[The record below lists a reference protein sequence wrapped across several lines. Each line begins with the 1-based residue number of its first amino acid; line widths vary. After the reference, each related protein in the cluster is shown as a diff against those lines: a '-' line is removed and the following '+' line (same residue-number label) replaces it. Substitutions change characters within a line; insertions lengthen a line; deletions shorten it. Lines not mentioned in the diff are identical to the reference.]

1 MKPYKE
7 IEMKLNR
14 DRFEIFAK
22 EQGYKDGVELFE
34 TLGYSADEYEYYADG
49 EYIDRE
55 MLLDLYIKLGASN
68 VLDFIEFGSGYE
80 WENNIDLFDEIQ
92 RRITKCDC

>member
-7 IEMKLNR
+7 LEMKLNR

-49 EYIDRE
+49 EYIGRD

-80 WENNIDLFDEIQ
+80 WENNIDLFDEI
-92 RRITKCDC
+92 

>member
-49 EYIDRE
+49 EYIDRD

-68 VLDFIEFGSGYE
+68 VLDFIEFGSGCE
-80 WENNIDLFDEIQ
+80 WENNIDLFDEI
-92 RRITKCDC
+92 

>member
-7 IEMKLNR
+7 LEMKLNR

-49 EYIDRE
+49 EYIDRD

-80 WENNIDLFDEIQ
+80 WENNIDLFDEI
-92 RRITKCDC
+92 

>member
-34 TLGYSADEYEYYADG
+34 TLGYSVDEYEYYADG
-49 EYIDRE
+49 EYIDRD

-80 WENNIDLFDEIQ
+80 WENNIDLFDEI
-92 RRITKCDC
+92 

>member
-7 IEMKLNR
+7 IELKLNR

-49 EYIDRE
+49 EYIDRK

-80 WENNIDLFDEIQ
+80 WENNIDLFDEI
-92 RRITKCDC
+92 

>member
-22 EQGYKDGVELFE
+22 EQGYKDGIELFE
-34 TLGYSADEYEYYADG
+34 TLGYSVDEYEYYADG

-80 WENNIDLFDEIQ
+80 WENNIDLFDEI
-92 RRITKCDC
+92 

>member
-55 MLLDLYIKLGASN
+55 MLLDLYIKLGESN

-80 WENNIDLFDEIQ
+80 WENNIDLFDEI
-92 RRITKCDC
+92 

>member
-49 EYIDRE
+49 EYIDRD
-55 MLLDLYIKLGASN
+55 MLLDLYIKLGVSN

-80 WENNIDLFDEIQ
+80 WEYNIDLFDEI
-92 RRITKCDC
+92 

>member
-49 EYIDRE
+49 EYIDRVL
-55 MLLDLYIKLGASN
+55 LLDLYIKLGASN

-80 WENNIDLFDEIQ
+80 WENNIDLFDEI
-92 RRITKCDC
+92 

>member
-55 MLLDLYIKLGASN
+55 MLLDVYIKLGASN

-80 WENNIDLFDEIQ
+80 WENNIDLFDEI
-92 RRITKCDC
+92 

>member
-55 MLLDLYIKLGASN
+55 TLLDLYIKLGASN

-80 WENNIDLFDEIQ
+80 WENNIDLFDEI
-92 RRITKCDC
+92 

>member
-49 EYIDRE
+49 GYIDRD

-80 WENNIDLFDEIQ
+80 WENNIDLFDEI
-92 RRITKCDC
+92 

>member
-14 DRFEIFAK
+14 DRFELFAK

-49 EYIDRE
+49 EYIDRD

-80 WENNIDLFDEIQ
+80 WENNIDLFDEI
-92 RRITKCDC
+92 

>member
-49 EYIDRE
+49 EYIDRD

-68 VLDFIEFGSGYE
+68 VLDFIEFGCGYE
-80 WENNIDLFDEIQ
+80 WENNIDLFDEI
-92 RRITKCDC
+92 

>member
-7 IEMKLNR
+7 IKMKLNR

-49 EYIDRE
+49 EYMDRE

-80 WENNIDLFDEIQ
+80 WENNIDLFDEI
-92 RRITKCDC
+92 

>member
-7 IEMKLNR
+7 IEMNLNR

-80 WENNIDLFDEIQ
+80 WENNIDLFDEI
-92 RRITKCDC
+92 

>member
-49 EYIDRE
+49 EYI
-55 MLLDLYIKLGASN
+55 IFN
-68 VLDFIEFGSGYE
+68 PHFFIYSTM
-80 WENNIDLFDEIQ
+80 NPMSSKI
-92 RRITKCDC
+92 

>member
-7 IEMKLNR
+7 IEMKLKR

-80 WENNIDLFDEIQ
+80 WENNIDLFDEI
-92 RRITKCDC
+92 

>member
-14 DRFEIFAK
+14 DSFEIFAK

-80 WENNIDLFDEIQ
+80 WENNIDLFDEI
-92 RRITKCDC
+92 

>member
-55 MLLDLYIKLGASN
+55 MLLDLYIKVGASN
-68 VLDFIEFGSGYE
+68 VLDFIEFGRGYE
-80 WENNIDLFDEIQ
+80 WENNIDLFDEI
-92 RRITKCDC
+92 

>member
-34 TLGYSADEYEYYADG
+34 TLGYSADEYEYYADV

-80 WENNIDLFDEIQ
+80 WENNIDLFDEI
-92 RRITKCDC
+92 

>member
-7 IEMKLNR
+7 IKMKLNR

-49 EYIDRE
+49 EYLDRD

-80 WENNIDLFDEIQ
+80 WENNIDLFDEI
-92 RRITKCDC
+92 

>member
-68 VLDFIEFGSGYE
+68 VLDFFELGSGYE
-80 WENNIDLFDEIQ
+80 WVNNIDLFDEI
-92 RRITKCDC
+92 

>member
-1 MKPYKE
+1 MNPYKE

-14 DRFEIFAK
+14 DRLEIFAK

-80 WENNIDLFDEIQ
+80 WENNIDLFDEI
-92 RRITKCDC
+92 

>member
-22 EQGYKDGVELFE
+22 EQGYKDGVELLE

-49 EYIDRE
+49 EYIDRD

-80 WENNIDLFDEIQ
+80 WENNIDLFDEI
-92 RRITKCDC
+92 

>member
-7 IEMKLNR
+7 LEMKLNR

-55 MLLDLYIKLGASN
+55 MLLDLYIKIGASN

-80 WENNIDLFDEIQ
+80 WENNIDLFDEI
-92 RRITKCDC
+92 

>member
-49 EYIDRE
+49 EYIDGE

-80 WENNIDLFDEIQ
+80 WENNIDLFDEI
-92 RRITKCDC
+92 

>member
-34 TLGYSADEYEYYADG
+34 TLGYSADEYEYYSDG

-80 WENNIDLFDEIQ
+80 WENNIDLFDEI
-92 RRITKCDC
+92 

>member
-68 VLDFIEFGSGYE
+68 VLDFIEFGSGFE
-80 WENNIDLFDEIQ
+80 WGNNIDLFDEI
-92 RRITKCDC
+92 

>member
-49 EYIDRE
+49 EYIDSD

-80 WENNIDLFDEIQ
+80 WENNIDLFDEI
-92 RRITKCDC
+92 

>member
-1 MKPYKE
+1 MKPHKE

-80 WENNIDLFDEIQ
+80 WENNIDLFDEI
-92 RRITKCDC
+92 

>member
-7 IEMKLNR
+7 VEMKLNR
-14 DRFEIFAK
+14 DRFETCAK

-49 EYIDRE
+49 EYIDRD

-80 WENNIDLFDEIQ
+80 WENNIDLFDEI
-92 RRITKCDC
+92 

>member
-49 EYIDRE
+49 ESIDRE

-80 WENNIDLFDEIQ
+80 WENNIDLFDEI
-92 RRITKCDC
+92 

>member
-7 IEMKLNR
+7 IKMKLNR

-49 EYIDRE
+49 EYIDRD

-80 WENNIDLFDEIQ
+80 WENSIDLFDEI
-92 RRITKCDC
+92 

>member
-7 IEMKLNR
+7 IEMKLTR

-80 WENNIDLFDEIQ
+80 WENNIDLFDEI
-92 RRITKCDC
+92 

>member
-49 EYIDRE
+49 EYMDRE

-80 WENNIDLFDEIQ
+80 WENNIDLFDEI
-92 RRITKCDC
+92 

>member
-49 EYIDRE
+49 EYIDRD
-55 MLLDLYIKLGASN
+55 MLLDLYVKLGASN

-80 WENNIDLFDEIQ
+80 WENNIDLFDEI
-92 RRITKCDC
+92 

>member
-80 WENNIDLFDEIQ
+80 WEKNIDLFDEI
-92 RRITKCDC
+92 

>member
-1 MKPYKE
+1 MEPYKE

-49 EYIDRE
+49 EYIDRN

-80 WENNIDLFDEIQ
+80 WENNIDLFDEI
-92 RRITKCDC
+92 

>member
-80 WENNIDLFDEIQ
+80 WETNIDLFDEI
-92 RRITKCDC
+92 